1 VPTWVQLMIL
11 LLTQK
16 LNHLQVLAWAEHV
29 DNENI

>member
-1 VPTWVQLMIL
+1 L